1 MRCPGHSPSCP
12 HPACVPEPGPS
23 PYQERPWLADV
34 EQLGQLEIW
43 EAAKVSRCPA
53 FGSCQPRAL
62 RPRLSRGG
70 RDRARRW
77 SGVSASRARIAH
89 LATGEIRCLAL
100 QLVHLGER
108 VELLRLVKRGALN
121 RRSASWPSFLARAAP
136 RWILRSDWPVLSAA
150 SAVKLSP
157 NSSPFWR
164 RVAFARPVAPGR
176 GPALAAG
183 QGKAARK
190 NPTRRC
196 PTDAPGSGSPLDRF
210 GQRVDR
216 GGSALARAKRLT
228 VYAVFRACT
237 PPPLPGSR
245 SRPRQKRPA
254 QSCCSGRAITIAG
267 WSDTG
272 TGKAGSRKPGID
284 STQAPGRRCRGGLPL
299 HKGVPAYHRA
309 SASLRRR

>member
-1 MRCPGHSPSCP
+1 MPGFRLV
-12 HPACVPEPGPS
+12 PAACAPPEVVAGGPGPGRLR
-23 PYQERPWLADV
+23 ER
-34 EQLGQLEIW
+34 
-43 EAAKVSRCPA
+43 RPA
-53 FGSCQPRAL
+53 G
-62 RPRLSRGG
+62 
-70 RDRARRW
+70 
-77 SGVSASRARIAH
+77 RARIAH
-89 LATGEIRCLAL
+89 SATGEIRCLAL

-108 VELLRLVKRGALN
+108 VELLRLVEHGAHDLPQ
-121 RRSASWPSFLARAAP
+121 RVLAELSGAGGML
-136 RWILRSDWPVLSAA
+136 WIVRSDWPVLSAA

-190 NPTRRC
+190 NPTRRR

-216 GGSALARAKRLT
+216 GGSAHARAKRLT

-245 SRPRQKRPA
+245 SRPRQKCPA

-272 TGKAGSRKPGID
+272 RGKAGSRKPGID

-299 HKGVPAYHRA
+299 HKGVSTGRF
-309 SASLRRR
+309 

>member
-1 MRCPGHSPSCP
+1 M
-12 HPACVPEPGPS
+12 
-23 PYQERPWLADV
+23 L
-34 EQLGQLEIW
+34 
-43 EAAKVSRCPA
+43 
-53 FGSCQPRAL
+53 F
-62 RPRLSRGG
+62 
-70 RDRARRW
+70 
-77 SGVSASRARIAH
+77 
-89 LATGEIRCLAL
+89 
-100 QLVHLGER
+100 
-108 VELLRLVKRGALN
+108 
-121 RRSASWPSFLARAAP
+121 
-136 RWILRSDWPVLSAA
+136 WIVRSDWPVLLTA
-150 SAVKLSP
+150 SAVKLSA

-176 GPALAAG
+176 WPALAAG

-190 NPTRRC
+190 NPTRRR

-216 GGSALARAKRLT
+216 GGSAHARAKRLT

-272 TGKAGSRKPGID
+272 RGKAGSRKPGID
-284 STQAPGRRCRGGLPL
+284 STQAPGRRYRGGLPL
-299 HKGVPAYHRA
+299 HKGFQPGDFDRMLTRCADGPRARLQLREAARPRTRNSKTRPKAGLHIRRETRAAAPANDPRPK
-309 SASLRRR
+309 S